1 MYHDPA
7 LLNDVLEGL
16 NVKSDG
22 VYVDVTYGGGGH
34 SMAILERLG
43 ESGKL
48 FAFDQDPDAK
58 ANLIE
63 DFRFQFIQQ
72 NFSFTRNYLRM
83 YSVLPVDGLLA
94 DLGVSFH
101 QFDEAGRG
109 FSFRFEGPLDMRMDQ
124 SRNLTAAKIL
134 NTYEYEDLLRVFKIY
149 GELKNASKVAS
160 KVVESRGEVEFKTT
174 NQLREVLQAMVPQK
188 VEHKFLAQVFQ
199 ALRIEVN
206 QELKV
211 IEDLL
216 LQLKEI
222 VKAGG
227 RIAVITYH
235 SLEDRLVKNF
245 IRTGNVEGKLEKDFY
260 GNVKR
265 PFEAINRK
273 PIVASVEEVR
283 RNNRSRS
290 AKLRIAER
298 VNESV

>member
-7 LLNDVLEGL
+7 LLEETLDGL
-16 NVKSDG
+16 SIKSSG
-22 VYVDVTYGGGGH
+22 IYVDVTYGGGGH
-34 SMAILERLG
+34 SKEILERLDD
-43 ESGKL
+43 SGKL

-63 DFRFQFIQQ
+63 DSRFQFIQQ

-83 YSVLPVDGLLA
+83 YAALPVDGLLA

-101 QFDEAGRG
+101 QFDEAKRG
-109 FSFRFEGPLDMRMDQ
+109 FSFRFDGPLDMRMDQ
-124 SRNLTAAKIL
+124 SRELTAAKVL
-134 NTYEYEDLLRVFKIY
+134 NEYEAEDLLRLFRLY
-149 GELKNASKVAS
+149 GELRNASQ
-160 KVVESRGEVEFKTT
+160 VVDRLLAYRSSSLFESTA
-174 NQLREVLQAMVPQK
+174 QLKEVLKGLVLQK

-216 LQLKEI
+216 NQAKEVI
-222 VKAGG
+222 KAGG
-227 RIAVITYH
+227 RLVVITYH
-235 SLEDRLVKNF
+235 SLEDRLVKNYMK
-245 IRTGNVEGKLEKDFY
+245 TGNVEGRLEKDFF
-260 GNVKR
+260 GNIQR
-265 PFEAINRK
+265 PFEPVNKK
-273 PIVASVEEVR
+273 PIVASHDEVL

-298 VNESV
+298 SNESV

>member
-7 LLNDVLEGL
+7 LLEETLDGL
-16 NVKSDG
+16 SIKSSG
-22 VYVDVTYGGGGH
+22 IYVDVTYGGGGH
-34 SMAILERLG
+34 SKEILERLDD
-43 ESGKL
+43 SGKL

-63 DFRFQFIQQ
+63 DSRFQFIQQ

-83 YSVLPVDGLLA
+83 YAALPVDGLLA

-101 QFDEAGRG
+101 QFDEAKRG
-109 FSFRFEGPLDMRMDQ
+109 FSFRFDGPLDMRMDQ
-124 SRNLTAAKIL
+124 SRELTAAKVL
-134 NTYEYEDLLRVFKIY
+134 NEYEAEDLLRLFRLY
-149 GELKNASKVAS
+149 GELRNASQ
-160 KVVESRGEVEFKTT
+160 VVDRLLSYRSSSLFESTA
-174 NQLREVLQAMVPQK
+174 QLKEVLKGLVPQK

-216 LQLKEI
+216 NQAKEVI
-222 VKAGG
+222 KAGG
-227 RIAVITYH
+227 RLVVITYH
-235 SLEDRLVKNF
+235 SLEDRLVKNYMK
-245 IRTGNVEGKLEKDFY
+245 TGNVEGRLEKDFF
-260 GNVKR
+260 GNIQR
-265 PFEAINRK
+265 PFEPVNKK
-273 PIVASVEEVR
+273 PIVASHDEVL

-298 VNESV
+298 SNESV